1 MEKENSRVSF
11 TCTICG
17 ERKWFKN
24 AAHDSFMTWQI
35 WLMFVMT
42 EAVLSITPGPAVLY
56 VLSQAIRRGPGKSVW
71 ASWGI
76 LSANALYFML
86 SATSLGAVIV
96 ASYKLFLVIKWLG
109 AGYLVYLGVRSFF
122 GKTSVLSLPESKDG
136 LGSGPRIL
144 RDGFFLQ
151 AANPKAIL
159 FFTAILPQF
168 IDTRHNVAFQIL
180 VLGISSILVEFVIL
194 FIYGQLAGRALST
207 ARSPRFEKLTNR
219 IAGSLLIG
227 AGVGLAR
234 LRRT

>member
-1 MEKENSRVSF
+1 V
-11 TCTICG
+11 
-17 ERKWFKN
+17 KWEV
-24 AAHDSFMTWQI
+24 
-35 WLMFVMT
+35 WLLFVMT
-42 EAVLSITPGPAVLY
+42 EAVLSLTPGPAVLY
-56 VLSQAIRRGPGKSVW
+56 VLSQAIRRGPAKSVW

-76 LSANALYFML
+76 LSANAAYFVL

-96 ASYKLFLVIKWLG
+96 ASYKLFFLIKWLG
-109 AGYLVYLGVRSFF
+109 AAYLVYLGIGSFL
-122 GKTSVLSLPESKDG
+122 GKSSVMSLPEAGADSR
-136 LGSGPRIL
+136 SGVRIL

-151 AANPKAIL
+151 GANPKALL

-168 IDTRHNVAFQIL
+168 IDTRYNVVFQIL
-180 VLGISSILVEFVIL
+180 VLGISSIVVEFAIL
-194 FIYGQLAGRALST
+194 FTYGQLAGRVLAT